1 MDELLIA
8 AANIT
13 IKWAGPW
20 IVPAPEQAAPTAP
33 APPPMPYLMAD
44 PVPLL
49 AIVLSLAVT
58 ASVMAALVWYFS
70 RRRAR

>member
-1 MDELLIA
+1 MNELLIA

-20 IVPAPEQAAPTAP
+20 IIPAPEQAMPTAP
-33 APPPMPYLMAD
+33 APPPMPYLMAE

-58 ASVMAALVWYFS
+58 ATVMAALVWYYGF
-70 RRRAR
+70 RRAR